1 MKMPSVKKATR
12 QNAINQNAACQNDAS
27 QNDAGQNDASQNDAK
42 LLPFCIIMYVH
53 VVPKPTSPE
62 QIQHDHNY
70 RLQ

>member
-12 QNAINQNAACQNDAS
+12 QNAINQNDAS